1 MAVDGY
7 FEAAKIRDITN
18 HKILVLGYIKPENSK
33 LLDTKKCSFVV
44 QDIKMLMSL
53 GKLHRP
59 VNVHLELNTG
69 MNRLGLAPNELENYL
84 NVLSSHKSLTL
95 EGVMTHLADADNE
108 ASDEFTDQ
116 QTRLFDKAVESIF
129 GMGFKPK
136 YIHIAQTAGST
147 KVNSKYANSMRI
159 GIGIYG
165 INPLSLADRHHK
177 DLEGL
182 SPVLDLKST
191 VIKVID
197 LKPGDRVSYNGIF
210 TAPEQM
216 RIGVLPLGYYEGIP
230 RELSDKGVI
239 TFGDEVLSIVGR
251 VCMDHTMIDLSD
263 SKVDVGSVVTV
274 ISSEPDRPNSIEQ
287 ICKNFGLFSYS
298 LMTGLSNSTRRI
310 IV

>member
-1 MAVDGY
+1 
-7 FEAAKIRDITN
+7 
-18 HKILVLGYIKPENSK
+18 
-33 LLDTKKCSFVV
+33 
-44 QDIKMLMSL
+44 MLMSL

-69 MNRLGLAPNELENYL
+69 MNRLGQAPNELEAYL
-84 NVLSSHKSLTL
+84 NVLKSHKSLTL

-108 ASDEFTDQ
+108 ASDVFTKEQ
-116 QTRLFDKAVESIF
+116 SRLFDKAVDSIIS
-129 GMGFKPK
+129 MGFKPK

-165 INPLSLADRHHK
+165 INPLSLADRHRK

-210 TAPEQM
+210 TASKQM

-230 RELSDKGVI
+230 RELSNKGVV
-239 TFGDEVLSIVGR
+239 TFGDEVFPVVGR
-251 VCMDHTMIDLSD
+251 VCMNHTMIDLSD
-263 SKVDVGSVVTV
+263 SRVDVGSAVTV
-274 ISSEPDRPNSIEQ
+274 ISSESNRPNSIEQ
-287 ICKNFGLFSYS
+287 ICNNYGLFSYS
-298 LMTGLSNSTRRI
+298 LMTGLSNSTRRL